1 MARKIKEIKNDIVRE
16 VNKNLPALKTESG
29 TSEWGLWAHIFATVQ
44 HSFEFVFDLFR
55 KEMDELTEKI
65 TPGTLRWYAEMARR
79 FQNGDTLVFD
89 EKTAMLHYPKEDE
102 SKRIIAAVAVM
113 EGRDDDGRSCLFIKV
128 AKKEKYTEKIQA
140 LGDKERYNFERYMEA
155 VKFAG
160 VQIKVS
166 STNADRIL
174 YELSVY
180 HDPAVFKESI
190 EADIRTVLDRFRS
203 EIDFNG
209 VLYRQKFID
218 AVMGVN
224 GVVTCTLDRFMQHC
238 AADEEGFWQEIGTHT
253 ELKAGYFDYAD
264 ENGAESLVHMYSIN
278 QLINDN
284 RHEH

>member
-1 MARKIKEIKNDIVRE
+1 MARTIEEIKQEIAQE
-16 VNKNLPALKTESG
+16 VKNRLGLKTESG
-29 TSEWGLWAHIFATVQ
+29 TSEWGLWAHIFATVL

-89 EKTAMLHYPKEDE
+89 EKTAMLHYPVEDE
-102 SKRIIAAVAVM
+102 AKRIIAAVAVM
-113 EGRDDDGRSCLFIKV
+113 EGTDDDGRSCLFIKV
-128 AKKEKYTEKIQA
+128 AKKEKSTQRIQA
-140 LGDKERYNFERYMEA
+140 LDDRERYNFERYMEA

-180 HDPAVFKESI
+180 HDPAIPGETI
-190 EADIRTVLDRFRS
+190 EADIKTALERFRS

-209 VLYRQKFID
+209 ILYRQKFID
-218 AVMGVN
+218 AVMGVK

-238 AADEEGFWQEIGTHT
+238 SADADDVWKEIGTHT

-264 ENGAESLVHMYSIN
+264 EDGAKSLIHTSSIN
-278 QLINDN
+278 QLINTN
-284 RHEH
+284 SHEH